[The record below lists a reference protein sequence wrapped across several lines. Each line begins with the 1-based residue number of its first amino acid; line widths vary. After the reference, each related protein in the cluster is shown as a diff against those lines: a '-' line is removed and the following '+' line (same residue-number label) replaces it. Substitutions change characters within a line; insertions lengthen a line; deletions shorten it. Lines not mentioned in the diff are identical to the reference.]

1 MFKSAIHKDHCQ
13 SGCYTHSSSTELKI
27 KMSSKKI
34 LLVDDESDIL
44 DFLSYNLRSADY
56 TVKIANNGEE
66 GIAIANEYEPDLI
79 LLDMM
84 MPEMDGIETCE
95 KIRENEKLKGVIIA
109 FLTARGEDYS
119 QIAGFEAGADD
130 YIEKPIK
137 PKVLVSRVKALL
149 RRGGLKEE
157 VTQSGIIKEGRIE
170 INKKNHSVKF
180 DGKDL
185 VLPRK
190 EFKLL
195 ALLCSDTGAVHT
207 REEIMDKIWGVEV
220 VVGDRTIDVHIRK
233 LREKM
238 DNDAIKTIK
247 GVGYKFIG

>member
-1 MFKSAIHKDHCQ
+1 
-13 SGCYTHSSSTELKI
+13 
-27 KMSSKKI
+27 MSSKKI

-95 KIRENEKLKGVIIA
+95 KIRENEKLKGVLIA

-137 PKVLVSRVKALL
+137 PSLSK
-149 RRGGLKEE
+149 
-157 VTQSGIIKEGRIE
+157 QS
-170 INKKNHSVKF
+170 
-180 DGKDL
+180 
-185 VLPRK
+185 
-190 EFKLL
+190 
-195 ALLCSDTGAVHT
+195 
-207 REEIMDKIWGVEV
+207 
-220 VVGDRTIDVHIRK
+220 
-233 LREKM
+233 
-238 DNDAIKTIK
+238 
-247 GVGYKFIG
+247 

>member
-1 MFKSAIHKDHCQ
+1 MHKIPILEKLGLFLNVQQRDPKRPLPKWML
-13 SGCYTHSSSTELKI
+13 YALSSTELKI

-66 GIAIANEYEPDLI
+66 GIAMANEYEPDLI

-95 KIRENEKLKGVIIA
+95 KIRENEKLRE
-109 FLTARGEDYS
+109 FLLHFLLLVEDYS

-137 PKVLVSRVKALL
+137 PRVLVSRVKALL
-149 RRGGLKEE
+149 RRGGLKDE
-157 VTQSGIIKEGRIE
+157 VTQSAIIKEGRIE
-170 INKKNHSVKF
+170 INKITV
-180 DGKDL
+180 
-185 VLPRK
+185 
-190 EFKLL
+190 
-195 ALLCSDTGAVHT
+195 
-207 REEIMDKIWGVEV
+207 
-220 VVGDRTIDVHIRK
+220 
-233 LREKM
+233 
-238 DNDAIKTIK
+238 
-247 GVGYKFIG
+247 